1 MLAFGDR
8 CQCLLHCADGGGERP
23 AANDRNT
30 EIEKILNKEKR
41 HYIPMIDKIL
51 IANRGEI
58 ALRIIRAC
66 RELGIETVAVYSTA
80 DKNALHAQ
88 IADRSVC
95 IGGARSTDSYLNSR
109 AILAACEI
117 TGARAIHPG
126 FGFLSESSR
135 FVRLCDRC
143 GIKWIGPGAEA
154 MEAMGDKANAKAT
167 MIKAGVPVVRG
178 SDGVVADLDEA
189 KRISAEIGYPVLVKA
204 SAGGGGRGI
213 RRADSEKDLE
223 SALTAAKQ
231 EALRF
236 FGNDDVYIEKFI
248 VNPRHVE
255 LQILAD
261 EHGNVIH
268 LGERDCSCQRRNQ
281 KVLEESP
288 SPIMTPELRERMGE
302 AAVKAAKACGY
313 QNAGTVEFLVDNDR
327 NFYFMEMNARIQVEH
342 PVTEMETG
350 IDLIKQ
356 QIMIADGMP
365 LGIKQEDVK
374 LCGHTIECRINAE
387 DPKNGFRPCPGR
399 IESVH
404 CPGGFG
410 VRIDTAVYQGYEIPQ
425 YYDNMIAKL
434 IVHGQDR
441 EEAITKMRVALGEM
455 LIEGVQTNIDYQLN
469 LLRDKEFRSGRFDIG
484 FLNRKDFS

>member
-1 MLAFGDR
+1 
-8 CQCLLHCADGGGERP
+8 
-23 AANDRNT
+23 
-30 EIEKILNKEKR
+30 
-41 HYIPMIDKIL
+41 MIDKIL

-80 DKNALHAQ
+80 DKNSLHAQ

-95 IGGARSTDSYLNSR
+95 IGGARSTDSYLNTR

-117 TGARAIHPG
+117 TGAQAIHPG

-135 FVRLCDRC
+135 LVRLCNRC
-143 GIKWIGPGAEA
+143 AIKWIGPNADA

-167 MIKAGVPVVRG
+167 MIKAGVPVVMG
-178 SDGVVADLDEA
+178 SDGIVEDIDDAKKIAAD
-189 KRISAEIGYPVLVKA
+189 IGYPVLIKA

-213 RRADSEKDLE
+213 RRADNEDELE
-223 SALTAAKQ
+223 SAMTAAKQ

-236 FGNDDVYIEKFI
+236 FGNDEVYIEKFI
-248 VNPRHVE
+248 VDPRHIE
-255 LQILAD
+255 IQILAD
-261 EHGNVIH
+261 EYGNVIH
-268 LGERDCSCQRRNQ
+268 LGERDCSCQRRHQ

-288 SPIMTPELRERMGE
+288 SPIMTPELREKMGE

-313 QNAGTVEFLVDNDR
+313 TNAGTVEFLVDKDR

-342 PVTEMETG
+342 PVTEMAAD
-350 IDLIKQ
+350 IDLVKQ
-356 QIMIADGMP
+356 QILIASGLP
-365 LGIKQEDVK
+365 LEIKQSDVR
-374 LCGHTIECRINAE
+374 LSGHVIECRINAE
-387 DPKNGFRPCPGR
+387 DPKNNFRPSPGR
-399 IESVH
+399 IESIH
-404 CPGGFG
+404 TPGGFG
-410 VRIDTAVYQGYEIPQ
+410 VRIDTAAYQGYEIPR

-434 IVHGQDR
+434 IVKGKDR

-469 LLRDKEFRSGRFDIG
+469 LLRDPDFQSGNFDIG
-484 FLNRKDFS
+484 FLDRKDFS